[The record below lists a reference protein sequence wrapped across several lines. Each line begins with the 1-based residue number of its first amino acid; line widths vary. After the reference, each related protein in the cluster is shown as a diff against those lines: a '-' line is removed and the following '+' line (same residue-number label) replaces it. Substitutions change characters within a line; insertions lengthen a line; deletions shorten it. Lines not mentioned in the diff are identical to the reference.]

1 MEVASD
7 GEVAEPKF
15 RVSHKESCSA
25 LLRDGEAFTAIAAG
39 PTVIALGTSAST
51 VIVVTLDGEFVCKHS
66 FSDKLAVVTEICI
79 IGDLV
84 VHGNSRGQVICLDW
98 RNSQVTDLS
107 TSHAPIPIRSLA
119 LGPDFSASAGAFFI
133 TQKPTSVVMRSRS
146 TSGHFIDTVIFE
158 DSNPNADFDTMFHG
172 LPAGVADRCEVDQV
186 EKPPNL
192 DAMPCVSHASFF
204 ARPPTVLTSLLHQST
219 SALEDIA

>member
-66 FSDKLAVVTEICI
+66 FSDKLAVVTE
-79 IGDLV
+79 V
-84 VHGNSRGQVICLDW
+84 R
-98 RNSQVTDLS
+98 
-107 TSHAPIPIRSLA
+107 LA
-119 LGPDFSASAGAFFI
+119 LPDPMIAS
-133 TQKPTSVVMRSRS
+133 
-146 TSGHFIDTVIFE
+146 
-158 DSNPNADFDTMFHG
+158 
-172 LPAGVADRCEVDQV
+172 C
-186 EKPPNL
+186 
-192 DAMPCVSHASFF
+192 CV
-204 ARPPTVLTSLLHQST
+204 LYQC
-219 SALEDIA
+219 